1 MSAIKQICPICNKNS
16 TFDDSILGNMV
27 ECPECNNLFVLTESE
42 LSYVQCPECSSKV
55 ESGKRICL
63 ECGYNFD
70 TFKHVEEHIPLY
82 GEEFSWPRKV
92 LAFVAEMVPGLFI
105 IHILF
110 LFIASIFTALFIFY
124 FGLILLGFGAIVTMI
139 FFAVCAFFVYAHGV
153 GFLLTGEVQSLKNA
167 MAELTGK
174 KWNLFLIIL
183 FSPPITIY
191 LLFVKLCTILNA

>member
-1 MSAIKQICPICNKNS
+1 MSEVKQICPICNKNS
-16 TFDDSILGNMV
+16 TFDDSLLGEMV
-27 ECPECNNLFVLTESE
+27 ECPKCNNLFVLKDKKTCSV
-42 LSYVQCPECSSKV
+42 SCPKCNAMV
-55 ESGKRICL
+55 DSGNRICL

-70 TFKHVEEHIPLY
+70 TFKQVEEHIPVY
-82 GEEFSWPRKV
+82 GEEFSLPRKA
-92 LAFVAEMVPGLFI
+92 LAFIAEMVPGLFR

-153 GFLLTGEVQSLKNA
+153 GFILTGEVQSLKNA

-174 KWNLFLIIL
+174 RWNLFLIFL
-183 FSPPITIY
+183 FSPPIVIY
-191 LLFVKLCTILNA
+191 LLFVKLCSILNA